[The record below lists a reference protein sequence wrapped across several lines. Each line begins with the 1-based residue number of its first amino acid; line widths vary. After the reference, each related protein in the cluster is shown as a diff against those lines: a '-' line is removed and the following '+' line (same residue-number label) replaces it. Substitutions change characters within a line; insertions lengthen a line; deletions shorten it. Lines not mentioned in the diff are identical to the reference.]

1 MLQACECETEQ
12 IRPVKESNKSPS
24 LPPRF
29 PQPQVPAKLALR
41 GFQSPSKSTSSRLSS
56 SSILLSPLSVPP
68 NPAFLPLLP
77 IQIALLRYIGRV
89 SERNQGGLG
98 EGFGLGLVGRK
109 WEKVRR
115 PYVGRRPTSSSKT
128 RPRTGWMTFRGC
140 SATSSPPRCSA
151 SGRPS
156 LTSPLRFLFPQLPS
170 ETLRLLQLSE
180 EEDDATSKLA
190 LPAPGKAKA
199 EPLDVPE
206 PYVEEIQGGETA
218 VFQEDYYVNQE
229 LTEHEFLYGE
239 RYKSNLHAGT
249 DHAIINCLDRTA
261 HLDYQQ
267 FSLHQELHHNVYL
280 NTNSSEQNGEDVLP
294 HMSDLLPTICPPPSA
309 FLGPKCALWDCPR
322 PAQGSEWCQ
331 DYCSSFHATLALNEG
346 PPGMAPVLRPGGV
359 DLKDSPLFAALC
371 AKTQGKNVGILV
383 CEGAAT
389 AKSPWNVPEL
399 FDLSVLEGESIR
411 EWLFFD
417 KPRRA
422 FESGNRKQRSLPDY
436 SGRGWHESRKQVM
449 KECGGS
455 KRSYYMDPQ
464 PLTHF
469 EWHLYEYEISNC
481 DDLALYKLEFKFVDA
496 KKSSRAKLT
505 GTSLV
510 DLQRQMGRLNAE
522 NSVDNKK
529 NTKSRTKANQK
540 GIAESMYSSPH
551 IANQKENVLN
561 FYHASDQMVSLNE
574 NSAYGPSFQYVY
586 SVEKDCYG
594 T

>member
-1 MLQACECETEQ
+1 MRKRSKTVCRSASHQLFKDKAKNRVDDLQGMFSDLQSA
-12 IRPVKESNKSPS
+12 RKESRTADVAVLEEQVHQMLREWKAELNEPSP
-24 LPPRF
+24 
-29 PQPQVPAKLALR
+29 
-41 GFQSPSKSTSSRLSS
+41 
-56 SSILLSPLSVPP
+56 
-68 NPAFLPLLP
+68 
-77 IQIALLRYIGRV
+77 
-89 SERNQGGLG
+89 
-98 EGFGLGLVGRK
+98 
-109 WEKVRR
+109 
-115 PYVGRRPTSSSKT
+115 
-128 RPRTGWMTFRGC
+128 
-140 SATSSPPRCSA
+140 ATS
-151 SGRPS
+151 
-156 LTSPLRFLFPQLPS
+156 FLGNTHVSSELPS
-170 ETLRLLQLSE
+170 ETLRLLQLSAE
-180 EEDDATSKLA
+180 DDDATSKFA
-190 LPAPGKAKA
+190 VPAPGKAKA

-206 PYVEEIQGGETA
+206 PNVEEIQGGETA
-218 VFQEDYYVNQE
+218 VFQELNHLASTQKNHPETMGPRLSWFGLSLGPYPKSLADYFVNQE

-239 RYKSNLHAGT
+239 QYKSNLHAGT
-249 DHAIINCLDRTA
+249 NHAIIDCLDWTA
-261 HLDYQQ
+261 PLDYQQ

-280 NTNSSEQNGEDVLP
+280 NINTSEQNGGDVLL

-359 DLKDSPLFAALC
+359 DLKDGPLFAALC
-371 AKTQGKNVGILV
+371 AKTQGKNVGIPV

-389 AKSPWNVPEL
+389 AKSPWNAPEL
-399 FDLSVLEGESIR
+399 FDLSVLKGESIR

-449 KECGGS
+449 KEFGGL

-481 DDLALYKLEFKFVDA
+481 DDLALYRLEFKLVDA

-505 GTSLV
+505 STSLV
-510 DLQRQMGRLNAE
+510 DLQQQMGRLNAE
-522 NSVDNKK
+522 NAVDNKK
-529 NTKSRTKANQK
+529 NTKSRAKANQK
-540 GIAESMYSSPH
+540 GIAESMYSTPH

-574 NSAYGPSFQYVY
+574 NSGYGPSFQYVY